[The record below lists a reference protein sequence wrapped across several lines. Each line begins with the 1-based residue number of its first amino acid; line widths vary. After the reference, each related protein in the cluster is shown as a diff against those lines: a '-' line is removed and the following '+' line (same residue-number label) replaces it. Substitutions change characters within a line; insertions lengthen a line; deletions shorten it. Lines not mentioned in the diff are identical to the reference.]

1 MSRRPLVLLALAISS
16 FVLAACSD
24 VTSPRQA
31 GDTCRSGVM
40 VGSGRTCE
48 AS

>member
-24 VTSPRQA
+24 VTAPRQDSDD
-31 GDTCRSGVM
+31 GTCRSGVI
-40 VGSGRTCE
+40 VGSGRSC
-48 AS
+48 